1 MDSVE
6 VFLARLVGIRA
17 SSCGCVLQYIED
29 YRVPTALPSAA
40 QVPRPIYA
48 TLSRE
53 RNLVEA
59 GKSAW
64 LHSLATAGRGLP
76 SEKKMTGCK
85 VLQDVKCDR
94 M

>member
-17 SSCGCVLQYIED
+17 SSCGCGLQYIED

-53 RNLVEA
+53 PNLVEA
-59 GKSAW
+59 GRSAW

-76 SEKKMTGCK
+76 SEKKK
-85 VLQDVKCDR
+85 KKKNDILL
-94 M
+94 